1 MVWRAEFT
9 PEAAK
14 TLTRIERGT
23 ATRIVR
29 FMRER
34 VSRLE
39 DPRSIGAPLKGNTF
53 SGLWRYR
60 VGDYRV
66 LCKIQD
72 QQITILI
79 VLIGHRREVYA

>member
-1 MVWRAEFT
+1 MAWRIEFT

-14 TLTRIERGT
+14 SLSRLERST
-23 ATRIVR
+23 ATRVAR

-34 VSRLE
+34 ASRLE

-60 VGDYRV
+60 VG
-66 LCKIQD
+66 I
-72 QQITILI
+72 I
-79 VLIGHRREVYA
+79 VCSAKSRTGK